1 MRGADFQV
9 ERAALVPESATGR
22 GKAWRRGLIDTPEG
36 PMTRKE
42 AVERSGLP
50 LGTIARRIWAGW
62 PPERLFDPA
71 ARHQYRLRKPGG
83 ARPAR
88 LFTTPYGQL
97 TLAGIAAIVGIAPK
111 AMQMRLTTYR
121 WSQEEAFNTPRH
133 AARGTHPILPAT
145 EYRRRVAAIPH
156 GV

>member
-1 MRGADFQV
+1 
-9 ERAALVPESATGR
+9 
-22 GKAWRRGLIDTPEG
+22 
-36 PMTRKE
+36 MTRKE

-50 LGTIARRIWAGW
+50 AGTIARRIWAGW

-71 ARHQYRLRKPGG
+71 ARHLYRPRKP
-83 ARPAR
+83 AQPRAVR

-121 WSQEEAFNTPRH
+121 WSQEEAFNTPKH
-133 AARGTHPILPAT
+133 AARGTHPILPVA
-145 EYRRRVAAIPH
+145 EYRRRVAASYPATRP
-156 GV
+156 VTP